1 VLRLN
6 GFDHFHHKIMSTN
19 SLAGSIYSVVG
30 DKYVFL
36 VTGAETNGAYAV
48 FEFFIPP
55 GGGSPPHRHTREDE
69 AFMVIDGQFEFHVA
83 GEVHRRGPGE
93 FIFAPRNIPHFF
105 KNAGTTTGHM
115 IVTVTPAGLENFF
128 AEFGTRLAS
137 RDAPAI
143 PPSPEEIARLKAVAP
158 NYGLVLFPPAH

>member
-1 VLRLN
+1 MN
-6 GFDHFHHKIMSTN
+6 YPS

-55 GGGSPPHRHTREDE
+55 GGGSPPHMHTREDE
-69 AFMVIDGQFEFHVA
+69 AFAVIDGQFEFHVA
-83 GEVHRRGPGE
+83 GEVQRRGPGE
-93 FIFAPRNIPHFF
+93 YLFAPRNIPHFF
-105 KNAGTTTGHM
+105 RNAGTTEGRM
-115 IVTVTPAGLENFF
+115 ICTVTPAGLENFF

-137 RDAPAI
+137 RRDAAI
-143 PPSPEEIARLKAVAP
+143 PPSPEEIARLKVAAP
-158 NYGLVLFPPAH
+158 KYGLELLAPAH

>member
-1 VLRLN
+1 MN
-6 GFDHFHHKIMSTN
+6 TQ
-19 SLAGSIYSVVG
+19 SLAGRTFSVVG

-36 VTGAETNGAYAV
+36 LTGSETNGAYSV

-55 GGGSPPHRHTREDE
+55 GGGSPQHMHTREDE
-69 AFMVIDGQFEFHVA
+69 AFCVIDGQFEFHVA

-93 FIFAPRNIPHFF
+93 YIFAPRNIPHFF

-128 AEFGTRLAS
+128 AEFGSRLAS
-137 RDAPAI
+137 RDDEAI
-143 PPSPEEIARLKAVAP
+143 PPGPEEIAKLKESSTR
-158 NYGLVLFPPAH
+158 YGLVLLPPAEH